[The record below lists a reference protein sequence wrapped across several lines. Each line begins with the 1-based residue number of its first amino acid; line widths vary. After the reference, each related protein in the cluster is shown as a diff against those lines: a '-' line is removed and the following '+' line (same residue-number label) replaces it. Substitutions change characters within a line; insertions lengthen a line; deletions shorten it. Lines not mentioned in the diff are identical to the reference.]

1 MESKKIL
8 ILSNHFITLYNFRRE
23 LIARLIS
30 HGHKVY
36 ISMPEDE
43 RNEYF
48 AQLGCEIIVTPMSR
62 RGMNPAQDIALLHR
76 YKRIMREVQPDI
88 IFSYTIKPNIYGTMA
103 SNALHYKQV
112 CNVTG
117 TGPSTGS
124 SSPGKVWCAWG
135 TKRCTCMWTSRSTS
149 PRRPCIG

>member
-23 LIARLIS
+23 LITRLIS

-88 IFSYTIKPNIYGTMA
+88 IFS
-103 SNALHYKQV
+103 
-112 CNVTG
+112 
-117 TGPSTGS
+117 
-124 SSPGKVWCAWG
+124 
-135 TKRCTCMWTSRSTS
+135 
-149 PRRPCIG
+149 

>member
-43 RNEYF
+43 RN
-48 AQLGCEIIVTPMSR
+48 G
-62 RGMNPAQDIALLHR
+62 
-76 YKRIMREVQPDI
+76 
-88 IFSYTIKPNIYGTMA
+88 
-103 SNALHYKQV
+103 
-112 CNVTG
+112 
-117 TGPSTGS
+117 
-124 SSPGKVWCAWG
+124 
-135 TKRCTCMWTSRSTS
+135 
-149 PRRPCIG
+149 

>member
-23 LIARLIS
+23 LITRLIS

-62 RGMNPAQDIALLHR
+62 RGMNPAQDISLLHR

-117 TGPSTGS
+117 TGATFLHENLLAKLVRVLYRHSMKYAY
-124 SSPGKVWCAWG
+124 KVFFQNSG
-135 TKRCTCMWTSRSTS
+135 DRD
-149 PRRPCIG
+149 